1 MNFKYHFESVIVTA
15 FNSVRIFMLSGYTK
29 GQSCTSSEL
38 PLTLAFQCCGDGQ
51 SHYNT

>member
-38 PLTLAFQCCGDGQ
+38 PLTLAF
-51 SHYNT
+51 HVLRRWAITL